1 MKLLALH
8 GPGRVSPVEK
18 FTNLAEISHRMM
30 QKEQE
35 LELELEQCTSTQSC
49 WGILRNIILHLILS
63 KKKALSFFC

>member
-18 FTNLAEISHRMM
+18 FTDLAEISHRMM

-49 WGILRNIILHLILS
+49 
-63 KKKALSFFC
+63 